1 MKKILI
7 LSNDIDYIKTLILI
21 IKNSN
26 NNNGNGDN
34 QKDK

>member
-34 QKDK
+34 